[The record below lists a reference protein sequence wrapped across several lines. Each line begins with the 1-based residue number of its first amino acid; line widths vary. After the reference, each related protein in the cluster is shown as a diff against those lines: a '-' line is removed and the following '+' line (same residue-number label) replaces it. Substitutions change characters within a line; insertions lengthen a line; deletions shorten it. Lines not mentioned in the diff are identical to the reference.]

1 MCMWGYRI
9 KKLLSLEQ
17 EKKERKEKLEKY
29 KISFNELHPGMKLE
43 AVAKLL
49 LKVVFSELFSSILLN
64 TVILLA
70 TGLR

>member
-9 KKLLSLEQ
+9 KKLLSLKQ

-29 KISFNELHPGMKLE
+29 KISFNELRPGMKLE